1 MSADRHTQMAQV
13 RAGERRRLLEE
24 LNQLA
29 TDIGRCEQ
37 TINAVMAQ
45 LNAVNTKYQGPRTTR
60 QDVEYLTALLDCAKR
75 KLAWEKDVSSMQKRA
90 PALMESMA
98 KMLNDPD
105 FPPSEE
111 SKGDMLRALQAV
123 QAALEKLQGAG
134 GGG

>member
-13 RAGERRRLLEE
+13 RATERRKLLEE
-24 LNQLA
+24 LNELA
-29 TDIGRCEQ
+29 ADIGRCEQ
-37 TINAVMAQ
+37 AINAVMTQ
-45 LNAVNTKYQGPRTTR
+45 LNAVNTQFQGPRTTR

-90 PALMESMA
+90 PALLESMT

-111 SKGDMLRALQAV
+111 TKSEMLRALQSV
-123 QAALEKLQGAG
+123 QAALEKLQGIGGAG
-134 GGG
+134 